1 MKQIIFRFDTDY
13 GPLVD
18 ALHLEDDH
26 GLTEEQIEALKIE
39 RRDAWL
45 EVCMAAEQVGTV
57 SDSIVAEQPGTVSDS
72 E

>member
-1 MKQIIFRFDTDY
+1 MKQIVFRFDTDY
-13 GPLVD
+13 GPYVD

-45 EVCMAAEQVGTV
+45 EVCMAAERAGTV
-57 SDSIVAEQPGTVSDS
+57 SVS